1 MLYLLLA
8 LFLQDAEAVRGVY
21 LEDRSNHVH
30 GCYCEWSG
38 ESQTGGREAVL
49 AWKVESGGYRGIDL
63 AGMKMALVVRGEAT
77 LSMGF
82 SQRHS
87 VLLLDSAATHA
98 QKRAA
103 AAMLREKYGYFLGTV
118 LREVEAPLEIEVG
131 EETARLYSPGLVA
144 VEMRKAVLP
153 QDALPGATKW
163 YDPFVP
169 MEEAVL
175 GTVVLNRYSGR
186 EFNFVWSV
194 SDPATS
200 GYFGRFVLHLR

>member
-1 MLYLLLA
+1 MLFVLLA
-8 LFLQDAEAVRGVY
+8 LLMQDAGAIRGVY

-49 AWKVESGGYRGIDL
+49 GWRVESGEYRGTDMT
-63 AGMKMALVVRGEAT
+63 GMKMALVVRGERT

-82 SQRHS
+82 TQRQS
-87 VLLLDSAATHA
+87 VMVLDAAATAA
-98 QKRAA
+98 QRRAA
-103 AAMLREKYGYFLGTV
+103 AALLREKYGAFLGTV

-131 EETARLYSPGLVA
+131 AEGARLYSPGLMA
-144 VEMRKAVLP
+144 VELRKAVLP

-169 MEEAVL
+169 MEETAL

-186 EFNFVWSV
+186 EFNFVWNQSEP
-194 SDPATS
+194 STS
-200 GYFGRFVLHLR
+200 GYFGRFVLHSR